1 MGGKSRKSGII
12 FKKIKNQHGAQKFPG
27 KKGFSV
33 AAQPKKKKIPRIN
46 FSLIIPEWGKPG
58 KEGKRER
65 QRRLKGFSFPG
76 GAGSD
81 PKWAK
86 LGMWCWKR
94 NPLSLS
100 NQDDPKIPKFLG
112 RACGF

>member
-58 KEGKRER
+58 SGKRGKTGEAEGV
-65 QRRLKGFSFPG
+65 KGIQFPWRG
-76 GAGSD
+76 WIGSQMGQVGNVVLEKE
-81 PKWAK
+81 PAEPFQP
-86 LGMWCWKR
+86 G
-94 NPLSLS
+94 
-100 NQDDPKIPKFLG
+100 
-112 RACGF
+112 